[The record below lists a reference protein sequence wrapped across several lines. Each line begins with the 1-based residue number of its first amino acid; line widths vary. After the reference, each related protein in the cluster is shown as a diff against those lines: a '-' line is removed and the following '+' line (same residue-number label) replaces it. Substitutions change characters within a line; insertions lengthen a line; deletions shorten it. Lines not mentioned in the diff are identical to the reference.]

1 MTEATTGTPGGTP
14 GGTQTDAARDD
25 GKPQASGLTLRPAE
39 TGDVPGIQAI
49 YAHHVLHD
57 IASFEEEPPDQAEMQ
72 RRMTDVLA
80 RGLPYLVAEDRPG
93 SGAILGYAYAAPYR
107 ARPAYRYSVED
118 SVYVLPGKGGRGIGS
133 ALLGELIERCA
144 ALGYRQ
150 MIAVIGDSDNAGSIR
165 LHARHGFHHVGAL
178 ASVGFK
184 HGRWVDSV
192 FMQLAI
198 GPGDETLPG

>member
-1 MTEATTGTPGGTP
+1 MTSEVTGAPLGAPSDTPS
-14 GGTQTDAARDD
+14 DSV
-25 GKPQASGLTLRPAE
+25 KPQAAGLTVRPAE
-39 TGDVPGIQAI
+39 ARDVPGIQAI
-49 YAHHVLHD
+49 YAHHVLHG

-72 RRMTDVLA
+72 RRMADILA

-118 SVYVLPGKGGRGIGS
+118 SVYVLPGRGGRGIGS
-133 ALLGELIERCA
+133 TLLGALIERCA

-150 MIAVIGDSDNAGSIR
+150 MIPVIGDSDNQGSIR
-165 LHARHGFHHVGAL
+165 LHARHGFRPIGSL

>member
-1 MTEATTGTPGGTP
+1 V
-14 GGTQTDAARDD
+14 TDALRDD
-25 GKPQASGLTLRPAE
+25 DKPQAAGLTTVRPAE
-39 TGDVPGIQAI
+39 TRDVPGIQAI
-49 YAHHVLHD
+49 YAHHVLHG

-72 RRMTDVLA
+72 RRMADILA

-118 SVYVLPGKGGRGIGS
+118 SVYVLPGRGGRGIGS
-133 ALLGELIERCA
+133 TLLGALIERCA

-150 MIAVIGDSDNAGSIR
+150 MIAVIGDSDNQGSIR
-165 LHARHGFHHVGAL
+165 LHARHGFRHLGSL

-192 FMQLAI
+192 FMQLAL
-198 GPGDETLPG
+198 GSGDETLPG